1 MPSPV
6 TPESVR
12 HCVTEALRFYAA
24 SEQSSLDPGDETVLL
39 GERGAVDSLGLVRLI
54 LTVERSL
61 EDDLGI
67 QLSLTDEKAMSER
80 NSPFRTVGALISYVQ
95 ARLQPVP

>member
-1 MPSPV
+1 LPSQV

-12 HCVTEALRFYAA
+12 HCVTEALRSYAA
-24 SEQSSLDPGDETVLL
+24 SEQSSLDHGDETVLL
-39 GERGAVDSLGLVRLI
+39 GERGVVDSLGLVRLI
-54 LTVERSL
+54 LTVERRL